1 MSARLGAA
9 LVEHIRALGPGSKFV
24 LVEGVSLELA
34 QAMAAAWRGPALP
47 ELAVASGHPAR
58 FGAQALSGASG
69 TSLRN
74 RHPEG
79 VCIVVC
85 EGQQL
90 PDRQSLRSFENVAPS
105 ELLGDVEPLMLL
117 ARAVREAP
125 LDGPARAV
133 RQAILTA
140 KGEDKPAVAAVARY
154 FDALA
159 GGGEPLR
166 SLPLLGAF
174 SDHAQGGRVDTG
186 RVSENLRLAARRRSE
201 EMLAPSAT
209 AAARQRARRVLAR
222 RMPPDEADRAAAE
235 LLRLLQSGDDE
246 LLERITFDEAR
257 EILDRAAPDLT
268 EEVERQLQDYRRER
282 DASGAEDVL
291 PWERYR
297 TAARALRRPAERRDA
312 AQELLELDDLER
324 RAVFEPAT
332 RRKLERLTRDRV
344 IAAKNCPEAAIV
356 RAALSLNGRLASIE
370 AMAPDPPSGSRTRT
384 AAQDALVLAT
394 ARLRLAG
401 LLRRLSTR
409 GVRIDGL
416 LLTEP
421 AEGLWDEVFEDA
433 DLSARRLPALELRLE
448 DAASRV
454 QISWSPDLDDVA
466 ALRQAMLLA
475 EAPVLTL
482 ATGRAP
488 TLGGFCAGPA
498 PTAVAPHDRLREVA
512 ARLRAAAAS
521 CLASGLSPEA
531 LEQWGAA
538 WREAV
543 EAERAGGRTDALEG
557 LALAGA
563 AVGGGAVGLGVFSP
577 PKSEWLAGYLRAL
590 WALVE
595 TAVGGAEADEPL
607 EATAGGI
614 QRSTASQQPAFIR
627 VSTSDRALLP
637 ISEGRVWSVYGAGAG
652 GDDGGYSAEA
662 LGGVIDKLIAVQ
674 PEAAGHLRCIA
685 WGPGA
690 ADLLL
695 ERATAMLSGTGAHPV
710 REIEI
715 FCAGQRP
722 ADAVLAHADDAMAAN
737 GREGLS
743 IRYLAS
749 LDDAVA
755 RLSPGGRGEPAV
767 HLAVATGLSAA
778 GDRLRLEGQ
787 EVDEPE
793 VDEEVLFAPRTSV
806 RPNRA
811 GRVMLM
817 PPGASETGLSWL
829 RLVSAMDDGWPE
841 EPGQLRIPELRLGA
855 LDLADDLRSLHDIAL
870 WVATI
875 DRYATRDS
883 LERALGEEIAIL
895 HQEHRLS
902 GESPTSLVIS
912 QRSGGPADGAIGR
925 SLRSAG
931 IISEASA
938 AFRYGSAIRKVASQ
952 GYGILALEAATS
964 GAGINE
970 LLGHVVAF
978 SLLSTTTTPWPL
990 PPNCRVLL
998 VGLDDYKGWFPSGK
1012 RADLLAIA
1020 IDPEENGVH
1029 VAAIEV
1035 KARRSDPQLAGAE
1048 ALDQLRQTLAVTRW
1062 AAYPVA
1068 GSVHS
1073 RLWLNRIAEAAYSVV
1088 RESRFKL
1095 GPEELG
1101 ALEQFRRGSGTLEWA
1116 GLGLVFGPAV
1126 QELPPRHYHHAV
1138 NGDRVPIV
1146 VRTIRLSEGVIQ
1158 EATETKLGDLRT
1170 VEAESP
1176 PLGGG
1181 RVRRRPEAGQGRRPR
1196 AGRDDEPAPEPG
1208 PQPAPE
1214 PDPAVE
1220 PEPAPEDTQASEAD
1234 QGGEARGDR
1243 PAFVPPVIGWD
1254 LVGGEEVRWSAAGEG
1269 GARLG
1274 NGHVEIWGS
1283 SGAGKTQ
1290 FTMALLAQVA
1300 QRSGTRF
1307 GIADFKNDYG
1317 GTFPAE
1323 SEAEFLDLW
1332 NEGAPYNPLAL
1343 PDAERRTV
1351 ERAVIELR
1359 DAVEVAAR
1367 SFTRMGHRQLVKL
1380 RNVLDQAYQAG
1391 RREQRWPTLLTVN
1404 DLLDDDLSGVIGDLT
1419 RSEIFKDGPPLGD
1432 VVDRNVVFGFSH
1444 IPGNG
1449 LTTVLAAGF
1458 VLSAL
1463 LLKIQGMPPVANT
1476 IRYCIVVDEAHRV
1489 ADFKAID
1496 TMVREGRSK
1505 GLSVILATQ
1514 QPGDLPEVVAANA
1527 ATRAC
1532 FRLPDA
1538 VVAAAAARRLDPSDP
1553 TLPEQIRTLG
1563 VGEAFV
1569 SLGGGAPRL
1578 LSMVQLYRD
1587 RDRLGLAPGA

>member
-9 LVEHIRALGPGSKFV
+9 LVEYIRSLGGTSKFV
-24 LVEGVSLELA
+24 LVEGLAIDLA
-34 QAMAAAWRGPALP
+34 QAMAAAWHGPGLP
-47 ELAVASGHPAR
+47 ELAVASAQPGR
-58 FGAQALSGASG
+58 FGPQALSGASG

-74 RHPEG
+74 RHPGG

-105 ELLGDVEPLMLL
+105 ELLGGVEPLLLL
-117 ARAVREAP
+117 ARAVRAAP

-140 KGEDKPAVAAVARY
+140 KGDEKPAVAAVARY

-159 GGGEPLR
+159 DGADPLR

-174 SDHAQGGRVDTG
+174 ADDAQGGRVDTG
-186 RVSENLRLAARRRSE
+186 RVAENLRLASRRRAE
-201 EMLAPSAT
+201 DVLAPSAT
-209 AAARQRARRVLAR
+209 AAARQRARRVLGR
-222 RMPPDEADRAAAE
+222 RMAPDEADRRAAE
-235 LLRLLQSGDDE
+235 LLRLLQSGDDA
-246 LLERITFDEAR
+246 LLERITFDEAL
-257 EILDRAAPDLT
+257 EILDRAVPDLA

-282 DASGAEDVL
+282 GAPGADDPL

-297 TAARALRRPAERRDA
+297 SAARALRRPGERRAA
-312 AQELLELDDLER
+312 AQDLLELDDLER

-332 RRKLERLTRDRV
+332 RQKLERLMRDRA
-344 IAAKNCPEAAIV
+344 ISAGSCPEAALV
-356 RAALSLNGRLASIE
+356 RAALSLDGGLRAID
-370 AMAPDPPSGSRTRT
+370 AIAPDPPTGSHTRT
-384 AAQDALVLAT
+384 AAQSALVLAT

-401 LLRRLSTR
+401 LLRRLAAR

-416 LLTEP
+416 LLTDP
-421 AEGLWDEVFEDA
+421 ADGLWDEVFEDA
-433 DLSARRLPALELRLE
+433 DLSARRLPALELRVE
-448 DAASRV
+448 GGDGGRV
-454 QISWSPDLDDVA
+454 QVNWSPDLDDVA

-475 EAPVLTL
+475 ESTVLTL
-482 ATGRAP
+482 AVAGAP
-488 TLGGFCAGPA
+488 TLGRFCAGPA
-498 PTAVAPHDRLREVA
+498 PTSTAPHERLAPVA
-512 ARLRAAAAS
+512 GRLRAAASA
-521 CLASGLSPEA
+521 CLATGLSPDA
-531 LEQWGAA
+531 LDLWCAA
-538 WREAV
+538 WRAAV
-543 EAERAGGRTDALEG
+543 EAERAAERNDALEA

-563 AVGGGAVGLGVFSP
+563 AVGGGSVGLGVFSP
-577 PKSEWLAGYLRAL
+577 PKSEWAAQYLRAL
-590 WALVE
+590 WEL
-595 TAVGGAEADEPL
+595 AEAAAAGGEPDEPV
-607 EATAGGI
+607 EATAAGI
-614 QRSTASQQPAFIR
+614 QRTTASQQPAFIR
-627 VSTSDRALLP
+627 VSTSDRPLLP
-637 ISEGRVWSVYGAGAG
+637 ISEGRVWGVYGSGAAA
-652 GDDGGYSAEA
+652 DEGGYSAEA
-662 LGGVIDKLIAVQ
+662 LGGVIDKLIAIQ
-674 PEAAGHLRCIA
+674 PEAAGHLRCMA

-695 ERATAMLSGTGAHPV
+695 ERATAMLAGSGAHAV

-715 FCAGQRP
+715 FCAGHRP
-722 ADAVLAHADDAMAAN
+722 SDAVLAVADDAMAAN

-743 IRYLAS
+743 IRYLGS
-749 LDDAVA
+749 LEDAAA
-755 RLSPGGRGEPAV
+755 RLSPGRHGEPAV
-767 HLAVATGLSAA
+767 HLAVATGLSAG
-778 GDRLRLEGQ
+778 GDRLQIPVQ
-787 EVDEPE
+787 EVGEPE
-793 VDEEVLFAPRTSV
+793 LDGEVLFAPRTSV

-811 GRVMLM
+811 GRVLLM
-817 PPGASETGLSWL
+817 PPAATETGLSWL
-829 RLVSAMDDGWPE
+829 RLVSAMDDGWSE
-841 EPGQLRIPELRLGA
+841 EAQQLRVPELRLGA
-855 LDLADDLRSLHDIAL
+855 LDLAEELRRLHDLAL

-895 HQEHRLS
+895 HQERRLN

-912 QRSGGPADGAIGR
+912 QRSGGPADRAIGR

-931 IISEASA
+931 IIAEAGA
-938 AFRYGSAIRKVASQ
+938 AFRYGTAIRKVASQ

-998 VGLDDYKGWFPSGK
+998 VGLDDYKGWFQSGK

-1020 IDPEENGVH
+1020 VDPEENGVH
-1029 VAAIEV
+1029 TAAIEV

-1068 GSVHS
+1068 GSIHS

-1095 GPEELG
+1095 DASELG

-1116 GLGLVFGPAV
+1116 GLGLVFGPSV
-1126 QELPPRHYHHAV
+1126 QDQAPRHYHHAI

-1146 VRTIRLSEGVIQ
+1146 VRTIRLSEPVIEQ
-1158 EATETKLGDLRT
+1158 ATDTRLGELYT
-1170 VEAESP
+1170 VEADSP
-1176 PLGGG
+1176 PLDGG
-1181 RVRRRPEAGQGRRPR
+1181 RVRRRPEAGQGRRARSDRGEPT
-1196 AGRDDEPAPEPG
+1196 AGEQGTDAGPESEPG
-1208 PQPAPE
+1208 PPGETETAPTDLRPAE
-1214 PDPAVE
+1214 PGD
-1220 PEPAPEDTQASEAD
+1220 
-1234 QGGEARGDR
+1234 DR
-1243 PAFVPPVIGWD
+1243 PAFVAPVIGWD

-1317 GTFPAE
+1317 GTFPGA

-1380 RNVLDQAYQAG
+1380 RSVLDQAYEAG
-1391 RREQRWPTLLTVN
+1391 RREQRWPTMLTVN
-1404 DLLDDDLSGVIGDLT
+1404 DLLDDDISGVIGDLT

-1432 VVDRNVVFGFSH
+1432 VVDRNVIFGFSH

-1514 QPGDLPEVVAANA
+1514 QPGDLPDVVATNA
-1527 ATRAC
+1527 ATKAC

-1538 VVAAAAARRLDPSDP
+1538 TVAAAAARRLDPSDP

-1578 LSMVQLYRD
+1578 LSMAQLWRD
-1587 RDRLGLAPGA
+1587 RQRLGLATNG